1 MAISPKNR
9 LTITYWVALG
19 LIALLSV
26 ISYALMH
33 VSLQTKEADSRLLNL
48 AGRQRML
55 SERLIKT
62 SLILE
67 HPQRNKPFDQ
77 NVGELGQIFD
87 EWVQIQEGLEKG
99 DKNIGLPGKNSP
111 AAQKILDEMHQSY
124 IILKK
129 AFELILNVKFEEL
142 NMRPKIKIAIDMLVS
157 YDEMYAK
164 YMNDLIYQYDREAY
178 QRLQRSQFLAFGVGI
193 LTLIVLALE
202 LVFIFRPTVRKT
214 VDYLSEIQENNI
226 ELNKLQQLNEE
237 NMKKLSEFNN
247 ELQEKNDILQKATTV
262 LDVKNNEIRRQRD
275 HLAEQSKELT
285 IKNDHIV
292 NSLRYASRIQ
302 EATLPEMK
310 EWARFIDE
318 SMILYQPR
326 DIVSGDFYWFTEK
339 KTSNSLSPA
348 DRQLILAVAD
358 CTGHGVPGALMTM
371 LGGALLNEIVTEKN
385 ISNPALI
392 LKYLNKK
399 VIEQLKHNQSLENDK
414 KRLHSEGMDIGIVNI
429 SFPDGTVSFAGAHHS
444 LLQIRNG
451 EPILHRGSKISIGST
466 HHRMEKEFE
475 LIELKAQTGDTF
487 YMYSDGFSDQ
497 YGEETKRKYMSKR
510 FRDFLIDISPLPLE
524 IQHQKLKT
532 ELETWKGSAH
542 QTDDILVL
550 AWRW

>member
-1 MAISPKNR
+1 MAISPQNR

-19 LIALLSV
+19 LIALLS
-26 ISYALMH
+26 IIGYILMH
-33 VSLQTKEADSRLLNL
+33 VSLQTKETDSRLLNL

-87 EWVQIQEGLEKG
+87 EWVQIQDGLEKG
-99 DKNIGLPGKNSP
+99 DKNIGLPGKNTP
-111 AAQKILDEMHQSY
+111 QAEKILNEMHQSY
-124 IILKK
+124 TILKK
-129 AFELILNVKFEEL
+129 AFELILNVKFEEIS
-142 NMRPKIKIAIDMLVS
+142 MRPKIKIAIDMLVS
-157 YDEMYAK
+157 YDEIYSK
-164 YMNDLIYQYDREAY
+164 HMNDLIYQYDKEAH

-193 LTLIVLALE
+193 LTLLVLALE
-202 LVFIFRPTVRKT
+202 LIFIFRPSVKKT
-214 VDYLSEIQENNI
+214 VDYLSEIQNNNI
-226 ELNKLQQLNEE
+226 ELNKLQVLNEE
-237 NMKKLSEFNN
+237 NMKKLSEFND
-247 ELQEKNDILQKATTV
+247 ELQGKNGILQEATRV
-262 LDVKNNEIRRQRD
+262 LDIKNNEIRRQRD

-285 IKNDHIV
+285 IKNDHII

-310 EWARFIDE
+310 EWARFVDE
-318 SMILYQPR
+318 SMILYEPR

-339 KTSNSLSPA
+339 KSTNSINPA

-371 LGGALLNEIVTEKN
+371 LGGALLNEIVIEKN
-385 ISNPALI
+385 ITNPAEI
-392 LKYLNKK
+392 LKDLNKK
-399 VIEQLKHNQSLENDK
+399 IIEQLKHNQSLENDK

-429 SFPDGTVSFAGAHHS
+429 SFPDGIVTFAGAHHA
-444 LLQIRNG
+444 LLQVRNG
-451 EPILHRGSKISIGST
+451 EAIIHKGSKISIGST
-466 HHRMEKEFE
+466 HHRMEKDFD

-487 YMYSDGFSDQ
+487 YMYTDGFSDQ
-497 YGEETKRKYMSKR
+497 YGEESKRKYMSKR
-510 FRDFLIDISPLPLE
+510 FREFLIDISTLPLPM
-524 IQHQKLKT
+524 QQKRLQN
-532 ELETWKGSAH
+532 ELNTWKGGAH